1 MFGITL
7 DTTLMMRR
15 RAQPS
20 SIASPGE
27 LVAIESPEDIVADCA
42 ATGRASSLERA
53 RMRADHGMRYFC
65 LREEGRSIAGAWITH
80 TRRFLDEAMLLFE
93 LGPGDAC
100 MRDVFVAPG
109 RRGER
114 VFSQPSMRMPKVDG
128 VAASVAAD
136 SPSPARRAPST
147 NERRAPSAPRHSTV
161 FASALMRSEA
171 ASAMRVTGD
180 SLRCT
185 TRAPA
190 SRPQVASKLAK
201 AMRPSGSAAKSLMES
216 AAATSVSAAP
226 SGQPMRLTMKRPGSA

>member
-114 VFSQPSMRMPKVDG
+114 VFSRLVAALVGGPLQGGSALWSCVDARN
-128 VAASVAAD
+128 AASVHAHQRCGFESLSRIRTLSAAGWLLRSFEIPD
-136 SPSPARRAPST
+136 GLACNAYAPAR
-147 NERRAPSAPRHSTV
+147 
-161 FASALMRSEA
+161 SALRLDAGARAFRA
-171 ASAMRVTGD
+171 AH
-180 SLRCT
+180 
-185 TRAPA
+185 
-190 SRPQVASKLAK
+190 LA
-201 AMRPSGSAAKSLMES
+201 
-216 AAATSVSAAP
+216 
-226 SGQPMRLTMKRPGSA
+226 